1 MPTSNRYI
9 ISTRP
14 KGQNNELKQLLEKQG
29 YTLLE
34 LPMIEINRAK
44 LPISDIEKLKNIQQ
58 YNWIVFTSPNGIRHF
73 FYHYKKASG
82 KNSLPENIKTAV
94 VGTTT
99 QKILAEHGNKATLV
113 NPGNTGKEL
122 AGFMLDKIS
131 ETDRILSPEGNLA
144 RGVIS
149 GILSKKARCE
159 SLVVY
164 ENRMPKAVD
173 EKILQKIID
182 NQYEFIILT
191 SPSGFIN
198 LKKTLTGTTD
208 LAKLRLVSIGTTT
221 SAEVEAHGLTPYLT
235 ANMPNAQGIARVIE
249 EMTSHMSYNK
259 NSS

>member
-1 MPTSNRYI
+1 MASSNRYI

-14 KGQNNELKQLLEKQG
+14 KRQNNELKLLLEKQG

-34 LPMIEINRAK
+34 LPMLEIHRAK
-44 LPISDIEKLKNIQQ
+44 LTTNNIEKLKNIKQ

-73 FYHYKKASG
+73 FHYYKQV
-82 KNSLPENIKTAV
+82 NENTSLPTNIKTAV

-99 QKILAEHGNKATLV
+99 QKILEEFGNKTTLV

-122 AGFMLDKIS
+122 AGFMLDKVNK
-131 ETDRILSPEGNLA
+131 TDRILFPEGNLA

-149 GILSKKARCE
+149 GILSEKASCE

-164 ENRMPKAVD
+164 ENRMPKAID
-173 EKILQKIID
+173 ENILQKIID

-198 LKKTLTGTTD
+198 LKKTLERRTD
-208 LAKLRLVSIGTTT
+208 LAKLRLVSIGSTT
-221 SAEVEAHGLTPYLT
+221 SAEVEAHSLTPFVT
-235 ANMPNAQGIARVIE
+235 ANMSNAQGIAKIISEISLV
-249 EMTSHMSYNK
+249 
-259 NSS
+259 

>member
-1 MPTSNRYI
+1 MASSTRYI

-14 KGQNNELKQLLEKQG
+14 KRQNNELKQLLEKQG

-34 LPMIEINRAK
+34 LPMIEIHRAK
-44 LPISDIEKLKNIQQ
+44 LSSSDFKKLENIQQ

-73 FYHYKKASG
+73 FHHYKNTSG
-82 KNSLPENIKTAV
+82 TNSLPENIKTAV

-99 QKILAEHGNKATLV
+99 QKILEEHGNKPTLV

-122 AGFMLDKIS
+122 AEFMLDKIT
-131 ETDRILSPEGNLA
+131 ETDRILFPEGNLA

-149 GILSKKARCE
+149 GILSEKASCE

-164 ENRMPKAVD
+164 ENRMPNAID
-173 EKILQKIID
+173 ENILQKIID

-198 LKKTLTGTTD
+198 LKKTLEGRTD
-208 LAKLRLVSIGTTT
+208 LAKLRLVSIGSTT
-221 SAEVEAHGLTPYLT
+221 STEVEAHALTPFVT
-235 ANMPNAQGIARVIE
+235 ANMSNAQGIAKIISEINLV
-249 EMTSHMSYNK
+249 
-259 NSS
+259 

>member
-1 MPTSNRYI
+1 MASSNRNI

-14 KGQNNELKQLLEKQG
+14 KGQNSELKKLLEQQG

-34 LPMIEINRAK
+34 LPMIEIHRAK
-44 LPISDIEKLKNIQQ
+44 LSHSDFEKLENIQQ

-73 FYHYKKASG
+73 FHHYKNSSG
-82 KNSLPENIKTAV
+82 TNSLPENIKTAV

-99 QKILAEHGNKATLV
+99 QKILEEHGSKPTLV

-122 AGFMLDKIS
+122 AEFMLDKIT
-131 ETDRILSPEGNLA
+131 ETDRILFPEGNLA

-164 ENRMPKAVD
+164 ENRMPKVID
-173 EKILQKIID
+173 EEILQKIID

-198 LKKTLTGTTD
+198 LKKTLTGRTD
-208 LAKLRLVSIGTTT
+208 LAELRLVSIGTTT
-221 SAEVEAHGLTPYLT
+221 SAEVEAHGLKPYVT
-235 ANMPNAQGIARVIE
+235 ANMSNAQGIARVIE
-249 EMTSHMSYNK
+249 NVRNEM
-259 NSS
+259 